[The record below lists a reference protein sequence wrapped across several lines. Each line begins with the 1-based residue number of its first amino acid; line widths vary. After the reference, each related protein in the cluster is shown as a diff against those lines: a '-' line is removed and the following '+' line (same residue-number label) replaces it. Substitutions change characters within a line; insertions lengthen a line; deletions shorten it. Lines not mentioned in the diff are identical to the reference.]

1 MRLLAVPDSDRSNVT
16 SSVVRG
22 HLPHTAAARLA
33 SMASRPTASFAPT
46 RWPAGPFPAATGA
59 GSFFQ
64 RSGVPRCHIFERPL
78 QLAFSWVH
86 AMSAVASDRLMASAR
101 VLATYSASSMP
112 EITRFPFPGESTST
126 GISTMPIGAEN
137 VGLKPLLTHA
147 SARALDPRPRTAA
160 LGAGAGCLVRGA
172 RCARALAW
180 LRGHNPQFATPNNG
194 PGFCLGGRWTSK
206 SHSPTP
212 KHPGAPLSASAP
224 PGGA

>member
-1 MRLLAVPDSDRSNVT
+1 LRLLAVPDSDRSDVT

-112 EITRFPFPGESTST
+112 EITRFPFPGESTC
-126 GISTMPIGAEN
+126 ISIPIGTEDA
-137 VGLKPLLTHA
+137 GLKPLLTHA

-160 LGAGAGCLVRGA
+160 LGAGRSGLFGQGCSLCAGVG
-172 RCARALAW
+172 W
-180 LRGHNPQFATPNNG
+180 LRGHNPQFETTNNG
-194 PGFCLGGRWTSK
+194 PGFCLGGRRTLK
-206 SHSPTP
+206 SNSPTP

>member
-1 MRLLAVPDSDRSNVT
+1 MLAVPDSDRSDVT

-112 EITRFPFPGESTST
+112 EITRFPFPGESTC
-126 GISTMPIGAEN
+126 ISIPIGTEDA
-137 VGLKPLLTHA
+137 GLKPLLTHA

-172 RCARALAW
+172 RCARALAA
-180 LRGHNPQFATPNNG
+180 RAQ
-194 PGFCLGGRWTSK
+194 
-206 SHSPTP
+206 
-212 KHPGAPLSASAP
+212 SAV
-224 PGGA
+224 